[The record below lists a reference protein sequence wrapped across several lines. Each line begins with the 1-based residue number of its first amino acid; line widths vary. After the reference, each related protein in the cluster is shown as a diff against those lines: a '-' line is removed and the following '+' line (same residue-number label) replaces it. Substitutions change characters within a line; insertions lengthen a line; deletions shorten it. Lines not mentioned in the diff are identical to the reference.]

1 MKVDI
6 TASVVI
12 HKAHPLLRPKLREQ
26 VGFPGGSNCK
36 ESACNWDLGSI
47 PGSGRSPGEGNG
59 KPLQYSCQ
67 ESSHGQRSLVG
78 YSPWGPKELDMTEWL
93 TFTLWVNTSRCN
105 EAGCKPGVLDKN
117 VAMLVLLQ
125 SLVLCSRNIRC
136 KFQLCSI
143 LRSFFFLFSATSHST
158 WDASSLTR
166 ALTNTSYWKHGV
178 LTIELPEKSNF
189 TLC

>member
-26 VGFPGGSNCK
+26 AGFPGGSNCK
-36 ESACNWDLGSI
+36 ESACNGDLGSI

-78 YSPWGPKELDMTEWL
+78 YSPQDHKESDMTEQLSKHSERKKDEEIWSSTQTNPTSNPNGITDLFLYNKL
-93 TFTLWVNTSRCN
+93 T
-105 EAGCKPGVLDKN
+105 P
-117 VAMLVLLQ
+117 
-125 SLVLCSRNIRC
+125 
-136 KFQLCSI
+136 
-143 LRSFFFLFSATSHST
+143 H
-158 WDASSLTR
+158 
-166 ALTNTSYWKHGV
+166 
-178 LTIELPEKSNF
+178 
-189 TLC
+189 